1 MTNPDQLA
9 NLADI
14 LRALTIAAVARN
26 AYRDE
31 ASRYLDIK

>member
-26 AYRDE
+26 AYRGGNRVTLR
-31 ASRYLDIK
+31 A